1 MNNRDPEKNF
11 EVLWETFNKRYPFF
25 ELRKV
30 DWKKQYQIYRPKVTA
45 KTSDDDLFDIF
56 CRMLDPLDDGHVE
69 VAGKA
74 NKHRKKRHFTPEK
87 KPRFHREFAERE
99 IKRLFKTTEKTL
111 VANGFGEVAKTGA
124 WMLRYC
130 RSRKFG
136 YIRILELEGVS
147 KRKLT
152 AALDMIA
159 RDLVADI
166 DDNAFQVLVPAGRI
180 VLRLRSSIAFVE
192 LEAQINILA
201 IRDCRGNCQESRPL
215 GHRLKCTHN

>member
-69 VAGKA
+69 VAAKA

-87 KPRFHREFAERE
+87 KPRFHWEFAERE

-111 VANGFGEVAKTGA
+111 ASNGFGEDRSLDAPLLQVPKIRLHSDPRVGRCQQAKID
-124 WMLRYC
+124 R
-130 RSRKFG
+130 RS
-136 YIRILELEGVS
+136 
-147 KRKLT
+147 
-152 AALDMIA
+152 
-159 RDLVADI
+159 
-166 DDNAFQVLVPAGRI
+166 
-180 VLRLRSSIAFVE
+180 
-192 LEAQINILA
+192 
-201 IRDCRGNCQESRPL
+201 
-215 GHRLKCTHN
+215 